1 MQLNCKS
8 KLLNLSRPQVMGV
21 LNVTPD
27 SFSDGGRFYD
37 VSNALRQAEQ
47 MVAEGATIVDVGG
60 ESTRPGA
67 DIVSQQEELDRVLPV
82 IEAIVRE
89 FPVVVSIDTY
99 KAEVMR
105 EAVACGAG
113 IINDVNALRGDG
125 ALSVAAQADVPVCL
139 MHMQGQP
146 KTMQENPQYEN
157 VVDSVMSFFGQRI
170 ADCEAVGISKE
181 NIILDPGFG
190 FGKALQHN
198 LHLMNSL
205 EQFKQLGCSILV
217 GVSRKS
223 MIGAVLDKPVEQRL
237 YGSIALASLAVWL
250 GAKII
255 RAHDVA
261 ATMDAIQMIDAVRL
275 ADESDYK

>member
-8 KLLNLSRPQVMGV
+8 KLLNLSHPQVMGV

-157 VVDSVMSFFGQRI
+157 VVDSVMNFFGQRI

-223 MIGAVLDKPVEQRL
+223 MIGTVLDKPVEQRL

>member
-223 MIGAVLDKPVEQRL
+223 MIGTVLDKPVEQRL

>member
-8 KLLNLSRPQVMGV
+8 KLLNLSHPQVMGV

-223 MIGAVLDKPVEQRL
+223 MIGTVLDKPVEQRL